1 MDRLTSMKVF
11 ATVVRLGSFAAAA
24 EELDMSSAMCSK
36 YISDL
41 EKSLNARLLNRT
53 TRQHS
58 LTEVGSAYL
67 KKVVEI
73 LTEVE
78 EAEQC
83 VSELQ
88 NDPVGTLRIMSAPS
102 FGSFHLS
109 RAIKGY
115 KEKYPRVSIE
125 LYLSDDFEHLVDLG
139 MDLGIRVKDLE
150 DSSVVALKISSSRL
164 IVCGSPEYLE
174 KNGIPETP
182 HNLKD
187 HVCMSMLDNLIFTP
201 YWMFNIDGEETIIH
215 TDSNYLKTNMA
226 DSLRVAAM
234 NGSGL
239 VQLPSYMIG
248 LDIQAGKLQPVLEQY
263 EPKPTPINLIYA
275 HRKHMSLKV
284 RSFVDYMKNYFE
296 TPPYWDKWMF
306 EDNK

>member
-24 EELDMSSAMCSK
+24 AELEMSNAMCSK
-36 YISDL
+36 YVRDL

-53 TRQHS
+53 TRQQS
-58 LTEVGSAYL
+58 LTEVGSAYH
-67 KKVVEI
+67 KKVIDI
-73 LTEVE
+73 LTEIE
-78 EAEQC
+78 DAEQC

-115 KEKYPRVSIE
+115 KEIYPRVSIE
-125 LYLSDDFEHLVDLG
+125 LYLSDDFEHMVDLG
-139 MDLGIRVKDLE
+139 MDLGFRVKDLE

-174 KNGIPETP
+174 KNGEPKTPED
-182 HNLKD
+182 LKD

-201 YWMFNIDGEETIIH
+201 HWTFNIDGTETTIH
-215 TDSNYLKTNMA
+215 TDSKYLRTNMA
-226 DSLRVAAM
+226 DSLRVAAI

-239 VQLPSYMIG
+239 IQLPSYMIG
-248 LDIQAGKLQPVLEQY
+248 LDIQAGKLLPVLQEF
-263 EPKPTPINLIYA
+263 EPEPTPINLIYA

-306 EDNK
+306 NNE